1 MTMKSF
7 KPKMIAWLLLASL
20 NLIASS
26 CASSMRLKKE
36 SQKRV
41 TTIAFNAQRISDADA
56 AVACYDMLE
65 ATEKRLA
72 DTSSAYRNYREI
84 TVPKLN
90 QQAKKKGLWSGAG
103 AATALW
109 LTILL
114 VLK

>member
-7 KPKMIAWLLLASL
+7 KPKMIVWLLSALVSL
-20 NLIASS
+20 IVSS
-26 CASSMRLKKE
+26 CGSSKSLKKE
-36 SQKRV
+36 SQKRN

-56 AVACYDMLE
+56 AVACYDMLVD
-65 ATEKRLA
+65 TERRLF
-72 DTSSAYRNYREI
+72 DTTQKFRNYREI